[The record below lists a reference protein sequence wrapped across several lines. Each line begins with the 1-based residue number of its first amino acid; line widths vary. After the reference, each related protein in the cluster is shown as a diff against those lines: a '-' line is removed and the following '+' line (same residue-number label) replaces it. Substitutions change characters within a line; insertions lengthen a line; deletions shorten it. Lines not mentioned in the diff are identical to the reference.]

1 MDEKI
6 IEKWLTISSGSGS
19 GSGSG
24 DGSGSGY
31 GDGSG
36 SGYGDGYGD
45 GIKYYNKH
53 KVFKVDDI
61 QTIITSIKGNIAK
74 GFILL
79 EDLTLERTYVAKGNN
94 YFAHGE
100 TIKEALQSLEEK
112 IFSDMDYDEKIEEF
126 KNIFNKQ
133 DKYKGTEFF
142 KWHNL
147 LTGSCLQGRKAF
159 VSNKELDLEKEYSVK
174 EFLKIVKGA
183 YGWSMLEKLEKENI

>member
-6 IEKWLTISSGSGS
+6 IEKWLTISSG
-19 GSGSG
+19 
-24 DGSGSGY
+24 
-31 GDGSG
+31 
-36 SGYGDGYGD
+36 YGDGYGD
-45 GIKYYNKH
+45 GDGDGSGYGYGSGIKYYNKH

-100 TIKEALQSLEEK
+100 TIKEALQALEEK
-112 IFSDMDYDEKIEEF
+112 IFSDMDYDNKIKEF
-126 KNIFNKQ
+126 RKIFNKTK
-133 DKYKGTEFF
+133 KYKGTEFF

-147 LTGSCLQGRKAF
+147 LTGSCLQGRKTF
-159 VSNKELDLEKEYSVK
+159 VSNNELDLEKEYSVK
-174 EFLKIVKGA
+174 EFLEIVKGA
-183 YGWSMLEKLEKENI
+183 YGWSMLEKLEKEYI